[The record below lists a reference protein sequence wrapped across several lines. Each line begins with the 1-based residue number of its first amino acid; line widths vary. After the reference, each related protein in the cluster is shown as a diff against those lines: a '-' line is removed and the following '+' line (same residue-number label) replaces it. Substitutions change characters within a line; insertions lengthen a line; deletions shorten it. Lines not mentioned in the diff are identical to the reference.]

1 MKELLVFAGVLCSLW
16 ADLLREAAVGVGVM
30 LAFFSFILF
39 LISPFTIVLRIA
51 QGQLHWGWAGLC
63 WLFIAAFAW
72 RRGSR

>member
-1 MKELLVFAGVLCSLW
+1 MKELLDSLCQSWVVMGRVVLKCLGVL
-16 ADLLREAAVGVGVM
+16 
-30 LAFFSFILF
+30 LALYSFVLF